1 MGILGHMDSPDIDQA
16 IERLGSHHPEK
27 GIDVPAW
34 LHRSLDSL
42 DCQHDKA
49 AFLAVLGFIT
59 VPDGIS
65 AAGEE
70 IFVKE
75 HQKRARRRMKRKLGE
90 TTFDDLAGAGKWIKG
105 TIAPHP
111 SRMDDLAMILGLAGD
126 DDGEVGRCS
135 CCHPGD

>member
-1 MGILGHMDSPDIDQA
+1 MDQQDIEQA
-16 IERLGSHHPEK
+16 IERLGRHLP
-27 GIDVPAW
+27 DPDADLATW
-34 LHRSLDSL
+34 LHSSIDGFE
-42 DCQHDKA
+42 CQYDRA

-70 IFVKE
+70 KFVKE
-75 HQKRARRRMKRKLGE
+75 HQKQARRRMKRKLGDSAY
-90 TTFDDLAGAGKWIKG
+90 DDLVGAGKWIKG

-111 SRMDDLAMILGLAGD
+111 SRMDDLALILDLVGED
-126 DDGEVGRCS
+126 DDEGGRCS